1 MIQQTL
7 SLFIAINILMVNADP
22 VQQRPTLR
30 GVTIRGGPFVEENNG
45 KFEGFIPDLV
55 QAIADKAGFDYTLYL
70 SPDGRYG
77 NPVAN
82 GDAASDVNVTGMI
95 GEVYNKKA
103 DFAAADLTVTEARGN
118 YITFT
123 EPFMIN
129 QLAALIRR
137 EDAEGLN
144 TLEDLAKAQETYPK
158 RKRIVLGTL
167 RNGATNYFL
176 SKSDDPLA
184 KKIYEQIK
192 ADDQSNVKSISEG
205 VERVD
210 KQGGYAFI
218 MESASAEHEIANN
231 CKLTMLLDW
240 RNLFPRK
247 YAFALPK
254 DSPYLEHFN
263 NAIKQLNSEGK
274 IAELRRKYWANNCAE
289 NKTKDDKN

>member
-1 MIQQTL
+1 M
-7 SLFIAINILMVNADP
+7 A
-22 VQQRPTLR
+22 
-30 GVTIRGGPFVEENNG
+30 PFLEEVDG
-45 KFEGFIPDLV
+45 KFKGFIPDLMD
-55 QAIADKAGFDYTLYL
+55 AIADKAFFDYTLYL

-77 NPVAN
+77 TVLD
-82 GDAASDVNVTGMI
+82 GNVTGMI

-103 DFAAADLTVTEARGN
+103 DFAAADLTITEAREN

-129 QLAALIRR
+129 QLAALVRR
-137 EDAEGLN
+137 EDVEGLN
-144 TLEDLAKAQETYPK
+144 TMEDLANVRETHPNHK
-158 RKRIVLGTL
+158 PIALGTL
-167 RNGATNYFL
+167 RSGATNYFL
-176 SKSDDPLA
+176 SNSDDPLA

-192 ADDQSNVKSISEG
+192 MNNDSLTRTISEG
-205 VERVD
+205 IDRVD

-263 NAIKQLNSEGK
+263 NAIKQLKTEGK
-274 IAELRRKYWANNCAE
+274 IDELRRKYWANNCSD
-289 NKTKDDKN
+289 TKKAADDKTETTN

>member
-30 GVTIRGGPFVEENNG
+30 GVTIRVSKLSKEFLLIQNNN
-45 KFEGFIPDLV
+45 FIHQV

-77 NPVAN
+77 N
-82 GDAASDVNVTGMI
+82 DHQM
-95 GEVYNKKA
+95 KA
-103 DFAAADLTVTEARGN
+103 DFAAADLTMTEAREN

-192 ADDQSNVKSISEG
+192 ADNESNVKSISEG